1 MHVPDLLQLKHA
13 VVSFVVAASAV
24 AAPFKVLA
32 FAIDPRY
39 AGACAAS
46 LSLCL

>member
-13 VVSFVVAASAV
+13 VVAVVVAAAV
-24 AAPFKVLA
+24 VVPSFKVPA

-39 AGACAAS
+39 AAS